1 MSTRLYTPVVCA
13 VAFLTIAGL
22 MSAQQFDAAAIHG
35 SAGLPSIHMPML
47 DSSMRGGQ
55 FRQGRYEVRSATLVD
70 LIATAYRVDRD
81 RISGG
86 PPWINTDIFDVI
98 AKAPV
103 ATTPDSMRLMLQA
116 LLAERFGLQ
125 VHPDTRPLPGL
136 ALTAASHSPLKSS
149 NGGESRCRNMADN
162 GAAVLTISC
171 ENVTMAEFADQLPRL
186 TGAWLMSNRVTDM
199 TGLQG
204 GWSFALKMNT
214 RNWWKAAGS
223 DGISLSEALEKQL
236 GLTLRTR
243 DIPTPVLVVDKI
255 TRIPAP
261 NPPNVERMLPALPA
275 KFEVADIKPVSSS
288 SARSFRSM
296 PGGLVELRGFTIGEL
311 IRMAWEITDFD
322 AIDHEDL
329 LTGAPT
335 WPERFDIVARAGGS
349 ERLAPDSV
357 RTLLRALLEDRF
369 GLRSHIEKQPAT
381 VDALTA
387 VKPKLTRADPSGRMG
402 CRNAA
407 APSGS
412 IWTFTVICRNTTMAQ
427 LAEDLPAFGASY
439 IRHPVID
446 ETGLEGGWDFTLNWT
461 PPHLTHAGESASEN
475 DPNGGLTIP
484 EALEKELGLKL
495 QSAKR
500 PMDVLV
506 IDRVQRMPTGN

>member
-1 MSTRLYTPVVCA
+1 MSRRLHTLVVCA
-13 VAFLTIAGL
+13 VASLVVVRGS
-22 MSAQQFDAAAIHG
+22 SAQQFDAVAIHA
-35 SAGLPSIHMPML
+35 SAGLPPIHMPML

-55 FRQGRYEVRSATLVD
+55 VRQGRYEVRSATLVD
-70 LIATAYRVDRD
+70 LIAAAYRVDRD
-81 RISGG
+81 RIDGG

-98 AKAPV
+98 AKAP
-103 ATTPDSMRLMLQA
+103 AGTTPDSLRLMLQA
-116 LLAERFGLQ
+116 LLAQRFALQ
-125 VHPDTRPLPGL
+125 VHPDTKPHPGL
-136 ALTAASHSPLKSS
+136 ALTAGSHLQLKAA
-149 NGGESRCRNMADN
+149 NGGESRCRNTAQN
-162 GAAVLTISC
+162 GAAIITILC

-186 TGAWLMSNRVTDM
+186 TGAWLMSNPVADM

-204 GWSFALKMNT
+204 GWSFTLKMNA
-214 RNWWKAAGS
+214 RNWWRAAGT
-223 DGISLSEALEKQL
+223 DGISLSDALEKQL
-236 GLTLRTR
+236 GLRLEMR
-243 DIPTPVLVVDKI
+243 DIPTPVLVVEKV
-255 TRIPAP
+255 TRTPAP
-261 NPPNVERMLPALPA
+261 NPPDAERMLSALPA

-311 IRMAWEITDFD
+311 IRMAWEITDLD

-349 ERLAPDSV
+349 ERLSTDSV
-357 RTLLRALLEDRF
+357 RILLRALLEDRF
-369 GLRSHIEKQPAT
+369 GLRSHFRKQPAT
-381 VDALTA
+381 VDALVA
-387 VKPKLTRADPSGRMG
+387 VKPKLTKADPSSRMG
-402 CRNAA
+402 CRNAP

-412 IWTFTVICRNTTMAQ
+412 IWTFTVVCRNTTMAQ

-439 IRHPVID
+439 IAHPVVD
-446 ETGLEGGWDFTLNWT
+446 ETGLKDGWDFTLSWT

-484 EALEKELGLKL
+484 EALEKQLGLKL
-495 QSAKR
+495 ETKKR

-506 IDRVQRMPTGN
+506 IDRVERMPTNN

>member
-1 MSTRLYTPVVCA
+1 MSRRLHALVVCA
-13 VAFLTIAGL
+13 VASLTSVSQA
-22 MSAQQFDAAAIHG
+22 SAQQFDAAAIHA

-55 FRQGRYEVRSATLVD
+55 VRQGRYEVRSATLVD
-70 LIATAYRVDRD
+70 LIAAAYRVDRD
-81 RISGG
+81 RIDGG

-98 AKAPV
+98 AKAP
-103 ATTPDSMRLMLQA
+103 AGTTPDSLRLMLQA
-116 LLAERFGLQ
+116 LLAQRFALQ
-125 VHPDTRPLPGL
+125 VHPDTKPHPGL
-136 ALTAASHSPLKSS
+136 ALTAGSHLQLKAA
-149 NGGESRCRNMADN
+149 NGGESRCRNTAQN
-162 GAAVLTISC
+162 GAAIITILC

-186 TGAWLMSNRVTDM
+186 TGAWLMSNPVADM

-204 GWSFALKMNT
+204 GWSFTLKMNA
-214 RNWWKAAGS
+214 RNWWRAAGT
-223 DGISLSEALEKQL
+223 DGISLSDALEKQL
-236 GLTLRTR
+236 GLRLEMR
-243 DIPTPVLVVDKI
+243 DIPTPVLVVEKV
-255 TRIPAP
+255 TRTPAP
-261 NPPNVERMLPALPA
+261 NPPDAERMLSALPA

-311 IRMAWEITDFD
+311 IRMAWEITDLD

-349 ERLAPDSV
+349 ERLSTDSV
-357 RTLLRALLEDRF
+357 RILLRALLEDRF
-369 GLRSHIEKQPAT
+369 GLRSHFRKQPAT
-381 VDALTA
+381 VDALVA
-387 VKPKLTRADPSGRMG
+387 VKPKLTKADPSSRMG
-402 CRNAA
+402 CRNAP

-412 IWTFTVICRNTTMAQ
+412 IWTFTVVCRNTTMAQ

-439 IRHPVID
+439 IAHPVVD
-446 ETGLEGGWDFTLNWT
+446 ETGLKDGWDFTLSWT

-484 EALEKELGLKL
+484 EALEKQLGLKL
-495 QSAKR
+495 ETKKR

-506 IDRVQRMPTGN
+506 IDRVERMPTNN